1 MSPAL
6 YPILFDQIKFF
17 VEKFFDSQGQVCS
30 LVLYLYY
37 TCILFIFL
45 QIPFLMFSF
54 VQVVV
59 ADHNT
64 QFIEHIIFV
73 MKNVL
78 DSKTDQPS
86 EHLGVTSIEGMMLA
100 IVR

>member
-1 MSPAL
+1 MWLFVDFFLFFLFSSF
-6 YPILFDQIKFF
+6 ILFTFIK
-17 VEKFFDSQGQVCS
+17 SS
-30 LVLYLYY
+30 
-37 TCILFIFL
+37 
-45 QIPFLMFSF
+45 S